1 MQLFAGWVESNA
13 AFIVLLL
20 LLAIAQHVY
29 ALVQLVFVATSA
41 ASSTL
46 HLQALVATPPEG
58 KRLKLLDVLIIVSV
72 NVWALTL
79 LGMPNAP
86 IWRALLFR
94 APAVHYSVRALRT
107 RCLRCGCA
115 IVVVR
120 QTPVV
125 PMVGAPQRGTVGA
138 VVRSERRTPVQAGQS
153 VFYAAVTALL
163 LKQWMV
169 LPKGTRWRL

>member
-1 MQLFAGWVESNA
+1 MLHGLAKVNREPPLHRLQLFAGWVESNA

-20 LLAIAQHVY
+20 LLALAQHFF

-46 HLQALVATPPEG
+46 HLQALVATPAEG

-94 APAVHYSVRALRT
+94 APAVHYSVRLDIIVRFSLGGFACVTCFR
-107 RCLRCGCA
+107 RCDFA
-115 IVVVR
+115 
-120 QTPVV
+120 
-125 PMVGAPQRGTVGA
+125 
-138 VVRSERRTPVQAGQS
+138 QAMG
-153 VFYAAVTALL
+153 
-163 LKQWMV
+163 
-169 LPKGTRWRL
+169 R